1 MKELF
6 LKMRLDHD
14 ENVKSIE
21 ARILIEEKAK
31 YQHQSDLLRRRHNE
45 VEQELKNA

>member
-14 ENVKSIE
+14 ENVKSLE
-21 ARILIEEKAK
+21 NRVLIEEKGK
-31 YQHQSDLLRRRHNE
+31 YQH
-45 VEQELKNA
+45 

>member
-1 MKELF
+1 MKEFF

-14 ENVKSIE
+14 ENVKAVE

-31 YQHQSDLLRRRHNE
+31 YNHQTDLLKKKE
-45 VEQELKNA
+45 MEA